1 MRAREWG
8 RREAE
13 KRNIHKIPSAHAH
26 HARDDD
32 DDDDA
37 SRHRDAMASAAA
49 RGTLAQAL
57 SKMQSPDKGA
67 GRRAT
72 RRVERDD

>member
-1 MRAREWG
+1 
-8 RREAE
+8 
-13 KRNIHKIPSAHAH
+13 
-26 HARDDD
+26 
-32 DDDDA
+32 
-37 SRHRDAMASAAA
+37 MASAAA